1 MSAEKLINASVA
13 ISMDAPSGDE
23 RMFCHSIMS
32 QIGLPRTQVQGREFH
47 HSFGAAWLSIQAG
60 LLDEGTGPV
69 LQPVPYG
76 ATARLPGTAEP
87 PVVVQVASAMNFS
100 AEVQRLAGCLW
111 PSHPHTVTAYCLR
124 HQWGADAKRNGD
136 ADAVSRGL
144 GHVSRKTQR
153 VYGTASQGKPA
164 HRLKPLRIE
173 AERPVEGT
181 APEVA
186 PTDPDEPE
194 SAS

>member
-1 MSAEKLINASVA
+1 LLVA
-13 ISMDAPSGDE
+13 ALTGCSPSELERGIKVWQTQDAATQEIEIHFEVAGAKVKREQGQPHRRLTYAAGDTHPLLSMIKA
-23 RMFCHSIMS
+23 
-32 QIGLPRTQVQGREFH
+32 L
-47 HSFGAAWLSIQAG
+47 
-60 LLDEGTGPV
+60 
-69 LQPVPYG
+69 
-76 ATARLPGTAEP
+76 LPGTAET

-100 AEVQRLAGCLW
+100 SEVQRLAGCLW

-144 GHVSRKTQR
+144 GHLSRKTQR

-173 AERPVEGT
+173 AERPVKGT
-181 APEVA
+181 APEVT